1 LNVEVRVLGPVGIW
15 AAGVPVPAGEPRQR
29 AVLAALAV
37 EAPHTVSA
45 EALVDRVWGE
55 SPPRQ
60 ARRALHAH
68 LSRVRALLATAAGLE
83 SGAAPARLLRSSGG
97 YALDVDPRQV
107 DVLHFRQLL
116 AWSRDRSARPAVRA
130 ARLRQALALWQ
141 GPPLAGVTG
150 AWAERMRQA
159 WEQDRLEATLA
170 WADAEVAAGNATA
183 VLGRLT
189 ELAAEQPLLEPATAV
204 LMRAA
209 HAAGR
214 TAEALAHYDAIR
226 RRLRDEL
233 GADPGAEL
241 RALHRAVLR
250 GEAPAGDEPAAPAG
264 ADPAPA
270 QLPPAPCTFID
281 RSAELAALDGATRDG
296 GPPVVVISGTAGV
309 GKTALALHWAQS
321 ARTRFPGG
329 QLYVDLRGFDTDQ
342 PLNPADVLA
351 AFLTAF
357 APSAPAVPLGLEERA
372 ARFRTEAADRRLLV
386 VLDNAATV
394 EQVRPLLPGGPG
406 CLVLVTSRDA
416 LAGLVALHGAHRLD
430 LDLLPPDAA
439 LDLLHRLAG
448 PRVAAEPDAAR
459 TLADQCGRLPL
470 ALRVAAERV
479 SARPAARLADV
490 VAELADRQ
498 RRLDLL
504 TAGGDPRAA
513 VREVFSWSVR
523 GLPAADARLFALLG
537 LHPGPHLDEHSA
549 AALADLPPARAAR
562 ILDGLARANLVQPV
576 GARRVGLHDL
586 LRTYAAD
593 LAHDG
598 DEARAAT
605 GRLVDLYLAGAAA
618 AMDRLYPA
626 EAARRPRVPA
636 GTSPLPALP
645 DRAAALAW
653 LDAELECL
661 VAIAAHTAAHG
672 RPEDTV
678 RLSALLFRCLDGGHP
693 GEAQTVH
700 ELALGAARGI
710 GDVHGEALA
719 LNALGGLHRQAG
731 ARESAAELLRLAMAR
746 FRESGDRTGEARAL
760 VNTGDVEAGRAEF
773 GEAARCFATARAV
786 FRGLDDT
793 VGEAHSLTRLG
804 AVEERLGRVQSA
816 RTHLLEALE
825 GHRRAGHSFGEA
837 WALTELG
844 RVEGRLGRHAA
855 GAGHLDSALTA
866 FDQLG
871 DRDSQAWAIVFR
883 GDVERW
889 AGRPAGALDL
899 HERAAAAFVAAG
911 DREGE
916 AWALNGLGEASLEC
930 GLADAAA
937 GHHRAAL
944 AVAEQTGA
952 ADQRERATAGIARAA
967 RRSHLRSG

>member
-1 LNVEVRVLGPVGIW
+1 LNVEVRVLGPVGVW
-15 AAGVPVPAGEPRQR
+15 ASGVPVPAGEPRQR

-55 SPPRQ
+55 APPRQ

-68 LSRVRALLATAAGLE
+68 LSRVRALLATASGLE
-83 SGAAPARLLRSSGG
+83 TGTAPARLLRSSGG

-107 DVLHFRQLL
+107 DVLQFRQLL
-116 AWSRDRSARPAVRA
+116 AWARDRSARPAVRA

-189 ELAAEQPLLEPATAV
+189 ELAAEHPLLEPATAV

-214 TAEALAHYDAIR
+214 GAEALAHYDAIR

-233 GADPGAEL
+233 GADPAAEL
-241 RALHRAVLR
+241 RALHRTVLR
-250 GEAPAGDEPAAPAG
+250 GDTPPGDEPAAPAADG

-281 RSAELAALDGATRDG
+281 RAAELAALDGATRDG

-309 GKTALALHWAQS
+309 GKTALAVHWAQS
-321 ARTRFPGG
+321 ARSRFPDG
-329 QLYVDLRGFDTDQ
+329 QLYVDLRGYDAEQ

-351 AFLTAF
+351 AFLTAL

-386 VLDNAATV
+386 VLDNAAAV

-416 LAGLVALHGAHRLD
+416 LAGLVALHGAYRLD

-448 PRVAAEPDAAR
+448 PRVAAEPDAAQ
-459 TLADQCGRLPL
+459 TLAEQCGRLPL

-523 GLPAADARLFALLG
+523 GLPASDARLFALLG

-549 AALADLPPARAAR
+549 AALAGLPPARAAR
-562 ILDGLARANLVQPV
+562 ILDGLAGANLVQPV

-586 LRTYAAD
+586 LRAYAAD

-598 DEARAAT
+598 GEAPAAT

-636 GTSPLPALP
+636 GTAPLPALP

-661 VAIAAHTAAHG
+661 VAITAHTAAHG

-678 RLSALLFRCLDGGHP
+678 RLSTLLFRYLDGGHP

-719 LNALGGLHRQAG
+719 LNALGALHRQAG

-760 VNTGDVEAGRAEF
+760 VNTGDVEAGRAGF
-773 GEAARCFATARAV
+773 REAARCFATARSV
-786 FRGLDDT
+786 FRDLDDT

-804 AVEERLGRVQSA
+804 AVEERLGRVHAA
-816 RTHLLEALE
+816 RAHLLEALD
-825 GHRRAGHSFGEA
+825 GHRRAGHAFGEA

-844 RVEGRLGRHAA
+844 RVEGRLGRHSAA
-855 GAGHLDSALTA
+855 AGHLDAALAA
-866 FDQLG
+866 FGQLG
-871 DRDSQAWAIVFR
+871 DRDSEAWALIFR
-883 GDVERW
+883 GDVETW
-889 AGRPAGALDL
+889 AGRPAGALGL

-916 AWALNGLGEASLEC
+916 AWALNGLGEACLEC

-944 AVAEQTGA
+944 AVAAQTGA
-952 ADQRERATAGIARAA
+952 ADQRERAAAGIARAA
-967 RRSHLRSG
+967 PRA